1 MSAATLE
8 AALRSLGLVCTVE
21 AHDRLAVIVAD
32 NPAALEDARL
42 RRAAMSLLAGHG
54 FTHLA
59 LELTGP
65 PADVIPTVLRGSHAG
80 AIDGAAVH
88 RD

>member
-8 AALRSLGLVCTVE
+8 AALRAAGIHCTVE
-21 AHDRLAVIVAD
+21 ALDRLAVIVPEGAE
-32 NPAALEDARL
+32 AALATVRGRREALRL
-42 RRAAMSLLAGHG
+42 VGAHG

-59 LELTGP
+59 LELPGE
-65 PADVIPTVLRGSHAG
+65 PADVAPL
-80 AIDGAAVH
+80 H